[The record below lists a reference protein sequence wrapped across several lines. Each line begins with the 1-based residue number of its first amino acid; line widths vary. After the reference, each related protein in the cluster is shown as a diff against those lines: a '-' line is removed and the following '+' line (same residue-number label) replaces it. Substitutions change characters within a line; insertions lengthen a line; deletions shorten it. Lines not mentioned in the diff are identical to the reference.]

1 MNIINKIAEKSYN
14 EYYKDIYMSI
24 LNNCEEKENIL
35 VINQNYFNP
44 LKYFSHFF
52 KKFSLQFYIFFK
64 NTYDKEKYF
73 NETKGEELVEKIFCD
88 FSNLQELN
96 KLTNFIKFSKIILF
110 HIKSE
115 EYLNVLLELVHPLIS
130 ENGSIFIYISLGNKK
145 SKMQSKIRSF
155 INNNSFYN
163 ISNVLNN
170 DTFFNNLHDNKYFS
184 VDAIKIF
191 KDNYYAIYGENT
203 VYEIILVKK

>member
-14 EYYKDIYMSI
+14 EYYKDIYMGI
-24 LNNCEEKENIL
+24 LNNCKEKENIL

-64 NTYDKEKYF
+64 NTCDKEKYC
-73 NETKGEELVEKIFCD
+73 NEAKGEELVEKIFCD

-115 EYLNVLLELVHPLIS
+115 EYLNILLELIYPLIS
-130 ENGSIFIYISLGNKK
+130 ENGSIYIYISLGNKK

-184 VDAIKIF
+184 IDAIKIF

>member
-14 EYYKDIYMSI
+14 EYYKDIYMGI

-64 NTYDKEKYF
+64 NTYDKEKYC
-73 NETKGEELVEKIFCD
+73 NEAKGEELVEKIFCD

-115 EYLNVLLELVHPLIS
+115 EYLNILLELIYPLIS
-130 ENGSIFIYISLGNKK
+130 ENGSIYIYVSLGNKK

-163 ISNVLNN
+163 ISNVLDN

-184 VDAIKIF
+184 IDAIKIF